1 MPGFD
6 RTGPMGYGPMTGR
19 GLGACGRGL
28 ARGAGWGRGRIWA
41 PSPGYAPAY
50 APTKEQE
57 LADLK
62 AEKELAERELQD
74 IKARLAE
81 LEKSK

>member
-1 MPGFD
+1 
-6 RTGPMGYGPMTGR
+6 
-19 GLGACGRGL
+19 
-28 ARGAGWGRGRIWA
+28 
-41 PSPGYAPAY
+41 
-50 APTKEQE
+50 